1 MRSLLNKS
9 KQSPSGESN
18 QSSIETLEESDEH
31 GDSTRKA
38 SASTHISS
46 EETRESDSSSPLT
59 RKQPQF
65 SPIGSY
71 KTQGTGNWTGIV
83 DEQDGSDT
91 GTEPCPDV
99 IDRDVINLPRA
110 VKFIDHYNENM
121 QKHAPFHCSR
131 PDETAEWLRANRPI
145 LFLTILTAVA
155 GQQDVALYDILHDEV
170 LRVFAE
176 QYIMNCEKSLELV
189 EAFMVTAIWLYPPN
203 DFRALKFYQYIHMA
217 AAMALDI
224 GYAETAVP
232 GQKFWPAVPT
242 EDIPTS
248 QDTFKPQEAFD
259 DVPSCCPTLP
269 PRTPAVPQDETSVV
283 ESRRTFLGCYLS
295 CST

>member
-18 QSSIETLEESDEH
+18 QSPIETLEESDEH
-31 GDSTRKA
+31 GDSTRKT
-38 SASTHISS
+38 SASTHINS

-59 RKQPQF
+59 KKLPYL
-65 SPIGSY
+65 PPTGPC
-71 KTQGTGNWTGIV
+71 KTHGTGNWTDII
-83 DEQDGSDT
+83 DEQDSSDT

-110 VKFIDHYNENM
+110 LKFIAHYNENM

-131 PDETAEWLRANRPI
+131 PDETAEWLRANKPI
-145 LFLTILTAVA
+145 LFLAILTAVA
-155 GQQDVALYDILHDEV
+155 GQKDVALYDILHDEL
-170 LRVFAE
+170 LRVFADR
-176 QYIMNCEKSLELV
+176 YILNCEKSLELV
-189 EAFMVTAIWLYPPN
+189 QAFMITAIWLYPPN

-224 GYAETAVP
+224 GYAEAAVP
-232 GQKFWPAVPT
+232 GQKYWPAVPT
-242 EDIPTS
+242 EAIPAS
-248 QDTFKPQEAFD
+248 QDGFKHQEAFED
-259 DVPSCCPTLP
+259 IETCYPTLP
-269 PRTPAVPQDETSVV
+269 SRSGAVPRDEISVV
-283 ESRRTFLGCYLS
+283 ESRRTFLGCYLA